1 MRNPQTIQT
10 TASRIEPQADERVSP
25 LLRQYAGIKKEF
37 PDTLLLF
44 RMGDFYELFF
54 DDARRASELLDIA
67 LTSRGRAGGEPIP
80 MAGVPHH
87 ALETY
92 LVRLVEQGESAAICE
107 QIGDPSTSK
116 GPVERGVVR
125 VVTPGTLTDMELLS
139 ERRQCLLAALARS
152 GARWGLAVAEL
163 SAGRLVLMEGEGE
176 QALEAEL
183 QRLQPAE
190 LLFSDSELEESVP
203 AVPGSRCRQPSWYF
217 DAVAAERALCE
228 FFQVRDLKGYGCAGM
243 ELAVGAAGCALQ
255 YMRHTQRQAMPVL
268 DGIQVQRLDDS
279 LTLDAA
285 TRRNLEIDSSLAGD
299 RRASLIGVVDTA
311 LTPMG
316 GRLLGSWIRQPLR
329 DVAELEARLEAVE
342 TLRSCELWPPLRT
355 LLQDISDLERIC
367 GRIGLRSARPR
378 DLVALRQTLQRLP
391 EIAALLQSAPSARLV
406 QLREN
411 LGDHGELFDY
421 LERALVESPP
431 ALARDGSVFAPG
443 FDANLDELRRLDRDA
458 DQMLAELEE
467 RERRA
472 TGVGNLRIRYNRV
485 FGYAIEVS
493 RTQADKMPANYVR
506 RQTLKQAER
515 YVTEELTDLEQRILS
530 ARERALARELEL
542 YEALLDHLQGP
553 LAALRTAANAIAGID
568 VLAAFAERAT
578 TLGWCRPQ
586 LIRDQRLNIEDGR
599 HPVVEKCL
607 QEPFTPNHTHLGGE
621 EPKMLLI
628 TGPNMGGKSTY
639 MRQVALIAILAHAGS
654 FVPATSAAVPLLD
667 RVFTRIGASDD
678 LAGGRSTFMVEMAET
693 AEILRNATASSLVL
707 MDEIGRGTGTYDGLA
722 LARASVEWLARG
734 AQPLTLFATHYF
746 ELTRLA
752 DRLAGVGN
760 AHVDCAEVEGG
771 IRFLY
776 ALKKGPASRSY
787 GLQVARLAGVP
798 ARVVENARR
807 HLQRLEKETQRQLG
821 TPRHEEDQLILGV
834 EESPGA
840 GADLKQSPMP
850 APPHPAL
857 VELWSID
864 PAELT
869 PRAALDLIYRWR
881 DQVAADDGAA
891 EGCADGGD

>member
-1 MRNPQTIQT
+1 MNNPHI
-10 TASRIEPQADERVSP
+10 TAPKAGSQAYEKVSP
-25 LLRQYAGIKKEF
+25 LLRQYAGIKQEF

-54 DDARRASELLDIA
+54 DDARRASELLGIA
-67 LTSRGRAGGEPIP
+67 LTTRGRANGEPIP

-87 ALETY
+87 SLETY
-92 LVRLVEQGESAAICE
+92 LARLVKHGESAAICE
-107 QIGDPSTSK
+107 QLGDPSTSK

-125 VVTPGTLTDMELLS
+125 VVTPGTLTDLELLS
-139 ERRQCLLAALARS
+139 ERRQCLLAALSRS

-163 SAGRLVLMEGEGE
+163 SAGRLVLFEGEGE

-190 LLFSDSELEESVP
+190 LLFSDGELEEPVP
-203 AVPGSRCRQPSWYF
+203 TVAGRRCRQPSWYF

-228 FFQVRDLKGYGCAGM
+228 FFAVHDLKGYGCAGLN
-243 ELAVGAAGCALQ
+243 LAVGAAGCVLQ

-268 DGIQVQRLDDS
+268 DGIQVQRLDDG
-279 LTLDAA
+279 LALDAA

-299 RRASLIGVVDTA
+299 RRASLIGVIDTA

-316 GRLLGSWIRQPLR
+316 GRRLGSWIRRPLR
-329 DVAELEARLEAVE
+329 DVGEIEARLEAVE
-342 TLRSCELWPPLRT
+342 TLVSGELWSQLRT
-355 LLQDISDLERIC
+355 MLDDISDLERIC

-378 DLVALRQTLQRLP
+378 DLIALRQ
-391 EIAALLQSAPSARLV
+391 ALLQLPKIAAILRSAPSARLS
-406 QLREN
+406 QLCTN
-411 LGDHGELFDY
+411 LGDHGELLDY
-421 LERALVESPP
+421 LQRSLAENPP
-431 ALARDGSVFAPG
+431 LLARDGFVFASG
-443 FDANLDELRRLDRDA
+443 LDADLDEFRRLDRDA
-458 DQMLAELEE
+458 DQTLAELEA
-467 RERRA
+467 RERKA
-472 TGVGNLRIRYNRV
+472 TGVSNLRIRYSRV

-493 RTQADKMPANYVR
+493 RSQADKMPTHYVR

-515 YVTEELTDLEQRILS
+515 YVTEELADLEQRILS

-542 YEALLDHLQGP
+542 YEELLDHLQSQLGS
-553 LAALRTAANAIAGID
+553 LRTTSNAIAEID
-568 VLAAFAERAT
+568 VLAAFAERAV

-586 LIRDQRLNIEDGR
+586 LINDMQLSIKDGR
-599 HPVVEKCL
+599 HPVVEQCL
-607 QEPFTPNHTHLGGE
+607 QETFTPNHTRLGGD
-621 EPKMLLI
+621 EPNLLLI

-654 FVPATSAAVPLLD
+654 FVPATSAAVPVLD

-707 MDEIGRGTGTYDGLA
+707 LDEIGRGTGTYDGLA

-734 AQPLTLFATHYF
+734 AKPLTLFATHYF

-752 DRLAGVGN
+752 DSLASVGN

-776 ALKKGPASRSY
+776 ALSKGPASRSY

-798 ARVVENARR
+798 SRVVDHARR
-807 HLQRLEKETQRQLG
+807 HLQRLEKETQRRIG
-821 TPRHEEDQLILGV
+821 APRHEEDQLTLGV
-834 EESPGA
+834 DAHAAAKAKLP
-840 GADLKQSPMP
+840 PTP
-850 APPHPAL
+850 ARPHPILA
-857 VELWSID
+857 ELQSVD
-864 PAELT
+864 PANLT

-881 DQVAADDGAA
+881 NQAPTDDAA
-891 EGCADGGD
+891 EGGGTVDDSGD

>member
-1 MRNPQTIQT
+1 MKNPHT
-10 TASRIEPQADERVSP
+10 TAPRTELQAYEKASP
-25 LLRQYAGIKKEF
+25 LLRQYAGIKQEF

-54 DDARRASELLDIA
+54 DDARRASELLGIA
-67 LTSRGRAGGEPIP
+67 LTTRGRANGEPIP
-80 MAGVPHH
+80 MAGVPHQS
-87 ALETY
+87 LETY
-92 LVRLVEQGESAAICE
+92 LSRLVKQGESAAICE
-107 QIGDPSTSK
+107 QLGDPLTSK

-125 VVTPGTLTDMELLS
+125 VVTPGTLTDLELLS

-152 GARWGLAVAEL
+152 GERWGLAVAEL
-163 SAGRLVLMEGEGE
+163 SAGRLMLFEGEGE

-190 LLFSDSELEESVP
+190 LLFSDSELEEPVP
-203 AVPGSRCRQPSWYF
+203 AVSGRRCRQPFWYF

-228 FFQVRDLKGYGCAGM
+228 FFAVRDLKGYGCAGM
-243 ELAVGAAGCALQ
+243 KLAVGAAGCALQ

-268 DGIQVQRLDDS
+268 DGIQVQRLGDS
-279 LTLDAA
+279 LALDAA

-299 RRASLIGVVDTA
+299 RRASLIGVIDRA

-316 GRLLGSWIRQPLR
+316 GRLLGCWIRRPLR
-329 DVAELEARLEAVE
+329 DVAEIEARLEAVG
-342 TLRSCELWPPLRT
+342 TLNSGDLWSQLRT
-355 LLQDISDLERIC
+355 LLGDISDLERIC

-378 DLVALRQTLQRLP
+378 DLIALRQALLRLP
-391 EIAALLQSAPSARLV
+391 EIAALLQSSPSARLA
-406 QLREN
+406 QLRTN
-411 LGDHGELFDY
+411 LGDHGELLDY
-421 LERALVESPP
+421 LQQALVKNPP
-431 ALARDGSVFAPG
+431 PLARDGSVFAEG
-443 FDANLDELRRLDRDA
+443 LDADLDEFRRLDRDA
-458 DQMLAELEE
+458 DQTLAELEE
-467 RERRA
+467 RERSA
-472 TGVGNLRIRYNRV
+472 TGVANLRIRYNRV
-485 FGYAIEVS
+485 FGYAIEVGRS
-493 RTQADKMPANYVR
+493 QADKMPAHYVR

-515 YVTEELTDLEQRILS
+515 YVTEELTSLEQRILS

-542 YEALLDHLQGP
+542 YEDLLDRLQGQ
-553 LAALRTAANAIAGID
+553 LNALRTASDAIAEID
-568 VLAAFAERAT
+568 VLAAFSDRAA

-586 LIRDQRLNIEDGR
+586 LIEDRQLDIENGR
-599 HPVVEKCL
+599 HPVVEQCL
-607 QEPFTPNHTHLGGE
+607 QEPFTPNHTRLGGK
-621 EPKMLLI
+621 EPQLLLI

-734 AQPLTLFATHYF
+734 ARPLTLFATHYF

-752 DRLAGVGN
+752 DSLAGVGN

-776 ALKKGPASRSY
+776 ALRKGPASRSY

-798 ARVVENARR
+798 AKVVEHARR
-807 HLQRLEKETQRQLG
+807 HLQRLEKETQRRLG

-834 EESPGA
+834 EARSLTEAEPPPVA
-840 GADLKQSPMP
+840 
-850 APPHPAL
+850 PHPAL
-857 VELWSID
+857 TELQSVD

-881 DQVAADDGAA
+881 DQLATPDAA
-891 EGCADGGD
+891 EGEGDGGTTDSGD